1 MKPGYSTALA
11 AGALALALALP
22 AYSQSAN
29 TSAPPQTA
37 PAKQDAAKSSM
48 SMDDMMK
55 QCREHCSM
63 ATKQMDEMMK
73 KMTDASASND
83 PAKMRAALDDAQK
96 PLTEMK
102 GQMEQC
108 MSMMDMMQKMGGMMK
123 K

>member
-1 MKPGYSTALA
+1 
-11 AGALALALALP
+11 
-22 AYSQSAN
+22 
-29 TSAPPQTA
+29 
-37 PAKQDAAKSSM
+37 
-48 SMDDMMK
+48 MDDMMK